1 MHCDESTTPS
11 SSGQNASLLH
21 FDDSDRVAGRPVT
34 DVKFKSFKGF
44 KIHQRQGVPTTALG
58 SVGRH
63 TKISSD
69 DTGKLHLTK
78 KLYKAPNAKRRTL
91 LTQVTSPTRSFIFD
105 PFNLPECV
113 DNLPDTVDLGILNH
127 VARERTATTCT
138 ICKSRPARYWC
149 HNCLTL
155 DLYCKECLLSSH
167 ASQPLHNVKEWQGS
181 YWARTSLKEV
191 GLVIQLSHP
200 SGMPCVLPKTPYG
213 DDFVI
218 IDGNGIHSVTLRLCG
233 CETAETSPQ
242 QLLRFRLFPASTD
255 KPCTAATFS
264 VLEEYHLLA
273 LESKVSAHHF
283 YNSLVRRSDNTGLSN
298 NDKDRYEQFMR
309 IAREWRHL
317 KTLKRAGRGHD
328 VRGAAGTKE
337 GECAILCPACPQPG
351 KNLPDNW
358 DKTPKEKEWLY
369 GLFVA
374 IDANFRLKRRAVSKD
389 AVDPSLSGGW
399 SYFVEE
405 QRYKQYLSEHSNT
418 RQEQSTCASHNA
430 VNAADTKVSKG
441 LSATGV
447 GSICCAQHEMKLP
460 GGVGDLQKGERYVNM
475 DYLFFSVLKDTPL
488 KCLNISYDIM
498 CQWSRHLWSRMETM
512 PTSMHFRYEDRK
524 INLFI
529 PKFHL
534 PAHIAKCQWKFSFNF
549 EMGPGHRRDTL
560 DDLIGDSNWK
570 KFIRFGESLLSKL
583 KEAVPERNEHQED
596 LREFESSLA
605 QQYKEQLAK
614 WKEDVEAWEAD
625 MSKPNP
631 FEVRSHFISQA
642 SVRLSLAQCDALRIA
657 ESSEPPIHPDVSPSV
672 LISTGIDLEDQQ
684 RRLRFDME
692 KLGPHASDHQKR
704 KIVERSNT
712 LIRRMEAWAGI
723 QMLYIP
729 RVASLR
735 SKMVDSDCNNS
746 HLFELWLPSAL
757 PILTPC
763 DAGLLEIEWPLRM
776 GQAHDALEE
785 LRQAL
790 HTCSYMLRFK
800 DRFLRGQGANTRAR
814 NSLKIV
820 DAKVDSSAVKYHTAH
835 AALMAL
841 SKRLGKTGW
850 DKNLQVLEKDDIR
863 PMTAGTDDRASE
875 GRRRLSWIWLVRGYN
890 EDTTGDNEEQEVQ
903 DAIRVEWCKA
913 RARAHRWTE
922 EVVLLVEEQ
931 RRVLEFLR
939 WQESW
944 WLIKEAEVDTSD
956 LSLKEGLSAYALR
969 QAALKH
975 DLRIHFT
982 RMWQDTQ
989 RWDDLQ

>member
-44 KIHQRQGVPTTALG
+44 KIHQRQGVPTTALR

-91 LTQVTSPTRSFIFD
+91 LTQVTSPTRSFVFD

-127 VARERTATTCT
+127 VARKRTATDYPILGWIKQDREDFLWELICLEGRGGIQTCT
-138 ICKSRPARYWC
+138 ICNSRPARYRC

-181 YWARTSLKEV
+181 YWAQTSLKEV
-191 GLVIQLSHP
+191 GLVIQLGHP
-200 SGMPCVLPKTPYG
+200 SGMPCVLPKTHYG

-218 IDGNGIHSVTLRLCG
+218 IDGNGIHSVALRLCG
-233 CETAETSPQ
+233 CETTETSPQ
-242 QLLRFRLFPASTD
+242 QLLCFRLFPASMD
-255 KPCTAATFS
+255 KPRTTATFS

-273 LESKVSAHHF
+273 LESKISAHHF
-283 YNSLVRRSDNTGLSN
+283 YNSL
-298 NDKDRYEQFMR
+298 DRYEQFMQ
-309 IAREWRHL
+309 IAP
-317 KTLKRAGRGHD
+317 
-328 VRGAAGTKE
+328 GTKE
-337 GECAILCPACPQPG
+337 EECAVLCPACPQPG

-374 IDANFRLKRRAVSKD
+374 INANFWLKRRAVSKD

-418 RQEQSTCASHNA
+418 WQEQSTCASHNA

-447 GSICCAQHEMKLP
+447 GSICCARHEMKLP

-488 KCLNISYDIM
+488 KCLNIS
-498 CQWSRHLWSRMETM
+498 
-512 PTSMHFRYEDRK
+512 
-524 INLFI
+524 
-529 PKFHL
+529 
-534 PAHIAKCQWKFSFNF
+534 
-549 EMGPGHRRDTL
+549 
-560 DDLIGDSNWK
+560 NWK

-596 LREFESSLA
+596 LREFESSLV
-605 QQYKEQLAK
+605 QQYKEQLVK

-642 SVRLSLAQCDALRIA
+642 SSVPTVEWNVFPGLHTTIKCALTLELLSHLFKAMLV
-657 ESSEPPIHPDVSPSV
+657 PIWAKRNK
-672 LISTGIDLEDQQ
+672 Q
-684 RRLRFDME
+684 RRLRFNMK

-735 SKMVDSDCNNS
+735 SKVLQDEEKTLQDGENTRNS

-757 PILTPC
+757 SILTPC

-776 GQAHDALEE
+776 GQAHDALKE
-785 LRQAL
+785 LHQAL
-790 HTCSYMLRFK
+790 RTRSYMLQFK
-800 DRFLRGQGANTRAR
+800 DRFLR
-814 NSLKIV
+814 
-820 DAKVDSSAVKYHTAH
+820 DSSAVKYRTAR

-850 DKNLQVLEKDDIR
+850 DKNLRVLEKDDIR

-875 GRRRLSWIWLVRGYN
+875 GRRRLSWIWLVCGYN

-903 DAIRVEWCKA
+903 DAIHVEWCKA

-989 RWDDLQ
+989 RYIELGDIANDAQSLGGMTSDSISSCI